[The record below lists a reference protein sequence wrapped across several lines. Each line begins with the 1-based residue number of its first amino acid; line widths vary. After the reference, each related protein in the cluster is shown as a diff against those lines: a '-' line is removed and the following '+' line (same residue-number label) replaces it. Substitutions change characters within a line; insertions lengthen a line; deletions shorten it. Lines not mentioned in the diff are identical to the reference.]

1 MKMCTFLLYI
11 KKNTGEYAY
20 IEVEAPTASDAIHKL
35 EETYGRFDI
44 LAIYAKI

>member
-1 MKMCTFLLYI
+1 MTTFLLYI
-11 KKNTGEYAY
+11 SKAGEHAY

-35 EETYGRFDI
+35 EETHGRFDI